1 MATEEG
7 REWIADLAELK
18 ADTLAAQVNEQ
29 VAVLNRK
36 FRDHVPGHLTPSPT
50 REVTRLITYRGT
62 SDEVAAQLGKSLPDG
77 IREVRRGTM
86 KLTVRTLD
94 DTASLLMGTPDP
106 AAGLLV
112 RLGAVECE
120 LSAARLAQRD
130 AENELQVLR
139 AQLAAPRQEAKD
151 ARANLAQW
159 QSARPT

>member
-1 MATEEG
+1 MTESMSVKD
-7 REWIADLAELK
+7 IFD
-18 ADTLAAQVNEQ
+18 
-29 VAVLNRK
+29 
-36 FRDHVPGHLTPSPT
+36 PSPT

-62 SDEVAAQLGKSLPDG
+62 ADAMAKQLGKSLPDG
-77 IREVRRGTM
+77 IREVRRGTI

-106 AAGLLV
+106 SAGLLV
-112 RLGAVECE
+112 RLGAVERE

-130 AENELQVLR
+130 AENELQALR
-139 AQLAAPRQEAKD
+139 DRLAAARQEAAD